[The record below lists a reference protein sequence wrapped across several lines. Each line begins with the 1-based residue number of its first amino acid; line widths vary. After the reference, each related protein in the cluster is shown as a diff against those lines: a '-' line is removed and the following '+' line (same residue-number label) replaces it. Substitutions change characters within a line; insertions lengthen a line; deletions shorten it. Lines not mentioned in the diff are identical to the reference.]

1 MLKAKLDLRDEELKA
16 KNEEI
21 ASLKAAALEKSTMK
35 APSIEKNTKVPF
47 VDVRDDMDVV
57 SDDMALLPALSVE

>member
-16 KNEEI
+16 KNKEI

-35 APSIEKNTKVPF
+35 APSIEKNAKVPF